1 MVKKKGAVWDFF
13 NIKGKG
19 VVCKYCTQEYKQG
32 NAVKMEKHI
41 KKCIKCPAGLK
52 HILTISISKPTLR
65 PLTVAVD
72 LDANVDQTTQ
82 GQAVL
87 TSAGLSSATSPFKS
101 PTPHAPKPWP
111 SPLSAHSSSSSGSAT
126 IPIYSPGSSRGI
138 TAFLDHM
145 DMQTNVSLN
154 HLRPTILWYENGW
167 FIIVAFFVA
176 YIVGLNCFCD
186 VKQ

>member
-1 MVKKKGAVWDFF
+1 MVKNKGAVWDFF

-32 NAVKMEKHI
+32 NSVKMEKHI

-52 HILTISISKPTLR
+52 HILTVSKPTPR
-65 PLTVAVD
+65 PSTTKYINQPLTVDVD
-72 LDANVDQTTQ
+72 SNVGQTTQ

-101 PTPHAPKPWP
+101 PTRTPPTPKPWP
-111 SPLSAHSSSSSGSAT
+111 SPLSAHSSSSGSTT

-138 TAFLDHM
+138 TAFFDHM
-145 DMQTNVSLN
+145 DIQTNVSLN
-154 HLRPTILWYENGW
+154 HLRPTYGLL
-167 FIIVAFFVA
+167 FFGMKMG
-176 YIVGLNCFCD
+176 GL
-186 VKQ
+186 